1 MTVSRW
7 RVNMDLDRFA
17 GGTPPFITLDAC
29 NGNRAEEVLTALESH
44 SNGDQDEW
52 TRLVE
57 KDGVLE
63 QRLKKQGLETPE
75 QRQSIPWDDAVLL
88 FTACT
93 ELSSDDKPMLIADG
107 VLREKIGRF
116 PWGDGSLISYMHEF
130 IRPNTLRTQP
140 KSNEGYETIVKLLE
154 ILSQRCG
161 PSNVGHERYQNGTAE
176 MNIKGFLNNEQ
187 VKELRLALSGR
198 SWSVT
203 AEEAIDGGMRDV
215 SRNLIAILR
224 AAERRDVGVFLRSH
238 S

>member
-1 MTVSRW
+1 M
-7 RVNMDLDRFA
+7 A
-17 GGTPPFITLDAC
+17 
-29 NGNRAEEVLTALESH
+29 
-44 SNGDQDEW
+44 
-52 TRLVE
+52 
-57 KDGVLE
+57 
-63 QRLKKQGLETPE
+63 
-75 QRQSIPWDDAVLL
+75 
-88 FTACT
+88 
-93 ELSSDDKPMLIADG
+93 IADG

-140 KSNEGYETIVKLLE
+140 KSNEGYDTIVKLLE

-161 PSNVGHERYQNGTAE
+161 PSQVGHEKYQNGSAG

-198 SWSVT
+198 SWNVT

-238 S
+238 Y

>member
-1 MTVSRW
+1 
-7 RVNMDLDRFA
+7 MDLDRFA
-17 GGTPPFITLDAC
+17 SGTPPFITLDAC
-29 NGNRAEEVLTALESH
+29 NGKRAEAVLTALESH
-44 SNGDQDEW
+44 SNGDTEEW
-52 TRLVE
+52 TLLVQ
-57 KDGVLE
+57 KDGALE
-63 QRLKKQGLETPE
+63 QRLKKQGIEAPD

-93 ELSSDDKPMLIADG
+93 ELTSDGQPMAIADG

-140 KSNEGYETIVKLLE
+140 KSNEGYDTIVKLLE

-161 PSNVGHERYQNGTAE
+161 PSQVGHEKYQNGSAG

-198 SWSVT
+198 SWNVT

-224 AAERRDVGVFLRSH
+224 AAERRDVGVFMRSH
-238 S
+238 Y